1 MMEEIKP
8 KISIN
13 MVTYNRA
20 HYIAEAIVSVLAQ
33 SFHQWEMII
42 IDDGS
47 IDNTERIVKDFMDK
61 DDRIKYFKNEK
72 NLGVVRSRN
81 LVLEK
86 SVGKYIAVLDSDDV
100 WCDIEKLRRQFDK
113 LEDVFVLVGSN
124 VFTIDENSNLIK
136 KIKRPLLDKDI
147 RKSILYRNPFAHSSV
162 VFDKEKVLQ
171 VGGYRDF
178 RVGEDYDL
186 FLRMGLQGKFCNL
199 EEVMLKYR
207 VHSDNI
213 SMENKIKSLESNLE
227 IIKSYKDKY
236 PNYFIAFL
244 RRKFRLIFGKLI
256 FRENKSV

>member
-72 NLGVVRSRN
+72 NLGVVKSRN
-81 LVLEK
+81 LALEK

-136 KIKRPLLDKDI
+136 KVKRPLSDKSI
-147 RKSILYRNPFAHSSV
+147 RKSILY
-162 VFDKEKVLQ
+162 K
-171 VGGYRDF
+171 
-178 RVGEDYDL
+178 
-186 FLRMGLQGKFCNL
+186 
-199 EEVMLKYR
+199 
-207 VHSDNI
+207 
-213 SMENKIKSLESNLE
+213 
-227 IIKSYKDKY
+227 
-236 PNYFIAFL
+236 
-244 RRKFRLIFGKLI
+244 
-256 FRENKSV
+256 